1 MASDPAAA
9 LRRHRALIK
18 ERALRR
24 GFLDVRVFG
33 SVARGEGRKGSDLD
47 LLVRPGP
54 ATSLLDLIA
63 LEQDLEEALGVR
75 VQVVSERG
83 LHPLLRERVLSEAVP
98 V

>member
-1 MASDPAAA
+1 MAADAATA

-18 ERALRR
+18 ERALRH

-54 ATSLLDLIA
+54 ETSLLDLIA